1 MGISGYKQPSTNVIS
16 NILTNEK
23 VRVEVPEKETLE
35 YYREKV
41 MRRVKSEQEF
51 RAKAKSKFL

>member
-1 MGISGYKQPSTNVIS
+1 MGMSGYKQPSTNVIS

-51 RAKAKSKFL
+51 RAKVKSKLL